1 MRVTQENKT
10 MKNKEENQDLRI
22 NTEHYLVTEAVDV
35 ESLEKEKINDDLT
48 LLTKAEEKMGAKSS
62 PCEGPNKNPQVQK
75 AALALKLK
83 NPFKG
88 F

>member
-1 MRVTQENKT
+1 MKAIQEDKT
-10 MKNKEENQDLRI
+10 MKDKEENQNLRI

-35 ESLEKEKINDDLT
+35 ESLEKEKITNDLT
-48 LLTKAEEKMGAKSS
+48 LLTKAEEKMGVRSS
-62 PCEGPNKNPQVQK
+62 PCDGGNKHPQVQK